1 MAQFSSL
8 RAPGSWLLA
17 LLVFSTI
24 FERLNIFVPSLD
36 FSLKIS
42 LILLPIVGLALLLKK
57 RLTPNPTFLFPAL
70 AAVVSTEIL
79 SIIFSFDRFQSFQV
93 VVFHLLMIGLF
104 YLIIWSVRSERGLAR
119 LVWAWGIGS
128 ATVAL
133 LGIWQFFHY
142 ALGGDPTLFFER
154 WFSAKTLPADTFLQS
169 LYGLISWRA
178 RWDIGML
185 DHFLRPP
192 STFIDVTTGASFVG
206 IFLILGF
213 GWFLSWKREDL
224 RRVLIGMLLAVSSL
238 YFLMAVSRSA
248 ALGLLAGVGLFAYL
262 YLKDRF
268 NPRVIRVAIITVAV
282 AVLGLGIFFT
292 VTNRLESTLNRLT
305 YVQDAWQMFIK
316 NPLFGVGVGNFE
328 PYCRSVLNP
337 GSPACYSHSI
347 FLTWLGEAGIVG
359 LAVNLFLATV
369 VIYFLYRLFDRLKRE
384 NVWKWR
390 IAGLLAAYVALLFSN
405 IFHAHYGLD
414 FTWVLMGLA
423 VACWYQ
429 AKLEVITNT
438 SKLDVLGIKVDNVTM
453 NEAVERVRD
462 FFKADRRAYFAT
474 ANYNRVQRGR
484 YVVTPNSEMI
494 IAAHQDKEFT
504 RILNQADLAVP
515 DTVGL
520 VWASRI
526 WGTPLKER
534 VAGTDLF
541 LRLCE
546 EAARR
551 GGQIFLLEGSAG
563 LHSAER
569 AARELKRRYPKLKVA
584 GTLIADDSPEND
596 AKTVQLIN
604 RSAKQSIDLLFVA
617 YGHGKQEKWIKRNL
631 PKLNVKVAMGVGGA
645 LDFAAGVQKRAP
657 EKIRELGFEWL
668 YRLVKKQPKQSW
680 RIRRQLALLP
690 FIFLTFKESFK
701 R

>member
-347 FLTWLGEAGIVG
+347 LLTWLGEMGILG
-359 LAVNLFLATV
+359 LAANLFLATV

-384 NVWKWR
+384 NIWKWR
-390 IAGLLAAYVALLFSN
+390 TAGLLSAYIALLFSN
-405 IFHAHYGLD
+405 IFHAHYGLE

-429 AKLEVITNT
+429 ARLELGTEA
-438 SKLDVLGIKVDNVTM
+438 SKLDVLGIRIDNVTM
-453 NEAVERVRD
+453 GEAVERVKD
-462 FFKADRRAYFAT
+462 LFKIGKRS
-474 ANYNRVQRGR
+474 Q
-484 YVVTPNSEMI
+484 VVTPNPEMV
-494 IAAHQDKEFT
+494 IAARQDKEFT
-504 RILNQADLAVP
+504 RILNGADLAVP
-515 DTVGL
+515 DGAGL

-526 WGTPLKER
+526 WGTPLQER

-546 EAARR
+546 ESMRR
-551 GGQIFLLEGSAG
+551 SGKVFLLEGPAG
-563 LHSAER
+563 LCTAEA
-569 AARELKRRYPKLKVA
+569 AARELKRRYPKIKIA
-584 GTLIADDSPEND
+584 GTLVADGSPEND

-604 RSAKQSIDLLFVA
+604 RSSSQPIDLLFVA
-617 YGHGKQEKWIKRNL
+617 YGHGKQERWIKRNL
-631 PKLNVKVAMGVGGA
+631 SKLNVKVAMGVGGA
-645 LDFAAGVQKRAP
+645 FDFVAGAQQRAP
-657 EKIRELGFEWL
+657 LLMRRLGLEWL
-668 YRLVKKQPKQSW
+668 YRMVRQPW
-680 RIRRQLALLP
+680 RARRQLALLP

>member
-1 MAQFSSL
+1 MINF
-8 RAPGSWLLA
+8 LLP
-17 LLVFSTI
+17 LLIFSTI
-24 FERLNIFVPSLD
+24 FERLNIFIPSLD

-42 LILLPIVGLALLLKK
+42 LILLPITGLVLLLKK

-79 SIIFSFDRFQSFQV
+79 SIALSFDRFQSFQV
-93 VVFHLLMIGLF
+93 VILHLLMIGLF
-104 YLIIWSVRSERGLAR
+104 YLIIWSGRSEGGLVR
-119 LVWAWGIGS
+119 LVWAWGIGA

-206 IFLILGF
+206 IFLILGL

-224 RRVLIGMLLAVSSL
+224 RRVLMGVLLAVSSL

-248 ALGLLAGVGLFAYL
+248 ALGLLVGMGLFAYL
-262 YLKDRF
+262 YLKELI
-268 NPRVIRVAIITVAV
+268 NPWFLKAAIATAAT
-282 AVLGLGIFFT
+282 AVLGLGFFFT
-292 VTNRLESTLNRLT
+292 TTNRLGSTLNRLI

-328 PYCRSVLNP
+328 PYCRTVLNP

-347 FLTWLGEAGIVG
+347 FLTWLGEMGIVG
-359 LAVNLFLATV
+359 LAANLFLVATL
-369 VIYFLYRLFDRLKRE
+369 IYFLYRLFDRLKRE

-390 IAGLLAAYVALLFSN
+390 IAGLLAAYVALLFAN
-405 IFHAHYGLD
+405 IFHAHYGLE
-414 FTWVLMGLA
+414 FTWVLTGLA
-423 VACWYQ
+423 VSGYYL
-429 AKLEVITNT
+429 AKRSSELNPEGLESPTLRV
-438 SKLDVLGIKVDNVTM
+438 DVLGIKVHNVTM
-453 NEAVERVRD
+453 AEAVERVKG
-462 FFKADRRAYFAT
+462 FFAS
-474 ANYNRVQRGR
+474 GR
-484 YVVTPNSEMI
+484 QAYVVTSNSEMV
-494 IAAHQDKEFT
+494 IAGRRDKEFT
-504 RILNQADLAVP
+504 QILNQADLAVP

-534 VAGTDLF
+534 VAGTDL
-541 LRLCE
+541 LPRLCE

-551 GGQIFLLEGSAG
+551 GGRVLLLEGPEGLRSA
-563 LHSAER
+563 SA
-569 AARELKRRYPKLKVA
+569 AAEELRRRYPKIDVEALVIGADQDDQAVVA
-584 GTLIADDSPEND
+584 IRNISRGRDF
-596 AKTVQLIN
+596 
-604 RSAKQSIDLLFVA
+604 DLLFVA
-617 YGHGKQEKWIKRNL
+617 YGHGKQERWISRNL
-631 PKLNVKVAMGVGGA
+631 KRIPVKVAMGVGGA
-645 LDFAAGVQKRAP
+645 LDFIAGKQIRAP
-657 EKIRELGFEWL
+657 KMMRSL
-668 YRLVKKQPKQSW
+668 
-680 RIRRQLALLP
+680 
-690 FIFLTFKESFK
+690 
-701 R
+701 